1 ERQERIIH
9 AQGEAV
15 FDRKNIPVRMRGTV
29 QDVTESKLAQQKIQQ
44 SEERYR
50 SFIENFKGIA
60 FQADENFI
68 PVFMHGTVEDIT
80 GYSEEEFMSKRSWKD
95 IIHPEDLPRIYEE
108 EERVRNARYKAS
120 GEIDYRIIRRN
131 GKIKWVHEIYQK
143 IPGRNGKPD

>member
-1 ERQERIIH
+1 
-9 AQGEAV
+9 
-15 FDRKNIPVRMRGTV
+15 MRGTV

-80 GYSEEEFMSKRSWKD
+80 GYSEEV
-95 IIHPEDLPRIYEE
+95 
-108 EERVRNARYKAS
+108 RVA
-120 GEIDYRIIRRN
+120 
-131 GKIKWVHEIYQK
+131 
-143 IPGRNGKPD
+143 GREVLILG